1 VLVVVH
7 SPLGDDLQ
15 HLPSLF
21 AGDEAWIRMTLS
33 SENRVN
39 KCVRILRW
47 IPEDRVLLV
56 EGVAVPEASAEF
68 TQRE

>member
-1 VLVVVH
+1 
-7 SPLGDDLQ
+7 
-15 HLPSLF
+15 
-21 AGDEAWIRMTLS
+21 MTLS
-33 SENRVN
+33 SQDRVN

-47 IPEDRVLLV
+47 IPKDRVLLV